1 VQSDGERLVVSATD
15 WRVVNAERATT
26 SWQARST
33 DKHARMTTDN

>member
-1 VQSDGERLVVSATD
+1 VHIDAECLVVSATD

-33 DKHARMTTDN
+33 DKHART